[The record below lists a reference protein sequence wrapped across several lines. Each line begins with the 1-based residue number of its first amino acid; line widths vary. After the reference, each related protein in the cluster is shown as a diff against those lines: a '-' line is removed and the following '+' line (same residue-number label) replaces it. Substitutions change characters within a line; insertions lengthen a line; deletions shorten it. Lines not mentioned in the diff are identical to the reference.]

1 MKSIGR
7 FLFVAIASVAITS
20 SAKAADDWV
29 ERLGVALLS
38 KQLGID
44 PELVL
49 GTCRTS
55 RVTVYEY
62 APVFVLH
69 RSTKRNPTEIMR
81 LRRSGL
87 GWGEIAKRI
96 GMHPGTF
103 NQMRVRGDFETDR
116 FWSSIVRDRC
126 ALSDREIARMR
137 SDGVDWPELSAIAF
151 VAREAGV
158 KPDKVRSRWE
168 SDKDWSKVRG
178 HFKVGNDFGKSKSAA
193 SSKVAPQAG
202 RSKGKSKGKSG
213 KG

>member
-1 MKSIGR
+1 MKLIGR
-7 FLFVAIASVAITS
+7 FLFVATACLAITQ
-20 SAKAADDWV
+20 SALAADDWV

-49 GTCRTS
+49 GTCRTN

-62 APVFVLH
+62 APVFVLYK
-69 RSTKRNPTEIMR
+69 SSKRNPNEIMR

-87 GWGEIAKRI
+87 GWGEIAKRL

-116 FWSSIVRDRC
+116 YWSSVVRDRC
-126 ALSDREIARMR
+126 ALSDREIFRLR
-137 SDGVDWPELSAIAF
+137 SNGLDWPELSAIAY

-158 KPDKVRSRWE
+158 KPDKVLSRWE
-168 SDKDWSKVRG
+168 LDKDWGKVRG
-178 HFKVGNDFGKSKSAA
+178 HFKVGSEFGKSKSA
-193 SSKVAPQAG
+193 SSSNSPRRAG
-202 RSKGKSKGKSG
+202 KAKGKSKGKGG